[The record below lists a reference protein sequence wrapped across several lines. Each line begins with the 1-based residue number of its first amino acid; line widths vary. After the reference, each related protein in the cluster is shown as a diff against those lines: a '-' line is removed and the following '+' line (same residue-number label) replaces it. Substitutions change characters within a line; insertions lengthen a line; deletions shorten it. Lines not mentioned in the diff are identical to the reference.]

1 MKRLIVAAAL
11 LGSVSLG
18 AMADS
23 DTGCGVG
30 TIIWAGQSGVIPKVL
45 AVTTNGIFGNQTFG
59 ITTGTLG
66 CSPNGVISSRVRLT
80 MFTGSNLEH
89 LAKDMSVGHGESLN
103 TLADLMK
110 VPADQKEHFFAV
122 TKSHFGEIFAPQNQT
137 AGQILGSLQ
146 QVMHQDPQLAAYAS

>member
-11 LGSVSLG
+11 LGSMSLG
-18 AMADS
+18 ALADS

-30 TIIWAGQSGVIPKVL
+30 TVLWAGQSGVIPKIL

-110 VPADQKEHFFAV
+110 VPADQKAHFFAL
-122 TKSHFGEIFAPQNQT
+122 TQSHFGEIFAPQNQT
-137 AGQILGSLQ
+137 AGEILGSLQ
-146 QVMHQDPQLAAYAS
+146 RVMHQDPQLAAYAS